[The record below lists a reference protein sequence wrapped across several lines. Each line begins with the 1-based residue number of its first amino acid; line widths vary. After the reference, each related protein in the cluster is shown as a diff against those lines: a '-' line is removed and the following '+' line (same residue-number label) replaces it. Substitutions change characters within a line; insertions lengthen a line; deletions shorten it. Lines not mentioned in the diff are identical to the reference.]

1 MPSKSGEKP
10 RGDVLGVQNELALP
24 EQKHE
29 GEEEP
34 FQLIAVAKRWGQIGR
49 LYSPCFFFP

>member
-1 MPSKSGEKP
+1 M
-10 RGDVLGVQNELALP
+10 LGVQNELALP

-34 FQLIAVAKRWGQIGR
+34 FQLIAVAKRWGRIGR